1 MTFTPMQAP
10 DYGSGQ
16 GASLSESMQ
25 AVYDSILQDDQ
36 TRIKNASIKSTLPDA
51 LSSFSESASLLAN
64 TFAKKKIEDTKA
76 KALYD
81 ARMDGS
87 ISQDQIAAYDAEVN
101 DINSNHRTIE
111 KAADSIEQADKHDIV
126 AERVRSTDPY
136 YQYYYKLGQLR
147 NQVSELPMLHGQL
160 KETLTIPG
168 ADGRPLTYDE
178 ITEYDDMAAW
188 NAQAEV
194 YMNRAFV
201 GVSPVLAAKEIFPQM
216 DDLFTR
222 DAQKWATANAKKRK
236 DARLQ
241 TEGANLFNAIDKKDK
256 TLISSAFNSHTGTLA
271 QKFAP
276 AESLARTGRLDSE
289 ALDAFGDTPIV
300 DRATGRETTIK
311 KKFPQKFKELEVL
324 ANKGLIDAK
333 NIEDRNES
341 DAYLAEAEEAMALFN
356 DEDGVTVGQI
366 SELQDYF
373 VSTGNPNALAAVQYL
388 SKFKRTAVDYYDEA
402 EEQQLYRSIVKGID
416 EGYYDAAYV
425 EENTD
430 GPLRQRLRQY
440 LVQEGKGS
448 QVNTRKVYEVAY
460 DSVESDIKTMANVT
474 PISGSDGSVD
484 FVISLQHQ
492 VLDGIIQDLQ
502 ADPELSKNPNKLA
515 LEAKRRWA
523 EQWEKMLKNNPN
535 YFSEESFQGVYND
548 LPYDKQSTQ
557 RALTRMN
564 NLKGLINKTNAEGG
578 DLFAKPE
585 LLYNQEQ
592 FTQAVKDLRNGE
604 VDTFTEVIARQ
615 TNLTPYEVLEKLQ
628 DMYPDVNLPP
638 VAPEIRD
645 AMQQMSP
652 EQKAFLN
659 RNPNAIVLGRFRG
672 ERQLVTDASNRGTK
686 GPTGALT
693 YKDNADSYLNT
704 GRALEAAGFQVA
716 EHSSFG
722 GTAPVHASNSYHK
735 YDEAFDITH
744 QTGEYNA
751 SIEKTARLQ
760 KLISSLDLFVEVIGP
775 LSNDPNHATHLHLGG
790 LKRVPTAEEIQLLKS
805 FK

>member
-10 DYGSGQ
+10 DYGANQ
-16 GASLSESMQ
+16 GISMSESMQ
-25 AVYDSILQDDQ
+25 AVYDSILQDEE
-36 TRIKNASIKSTLPDA
+36 TRQKNAQTQAQLPQALAQFSQTASTI
-51 LSSFSESASLLAN
+51 AN
-64 TFAKKKIEDTKA
+64 TLFEKKIEDTKA

-87 ISQDQIAAYDAEVN
+87 ISQEQIDAYDAEVN

-111 KAADSIEQADKHDIV
+111 KAADSIERADQHDIV

-147 NQVSELPMLHGQL
+147 NQVSELPMLHAQL
-160 KETLTIPG
+160 KETLTVPG
-168 ADGRPLTYDE
+168 ADGKPLTYDQ

-194 YMNRAFV
+194 YMNRAFT

-222 DAQKWATANAKKRK
+222 DAQKWATANAEKRK
-236 DARLQ
+236 DARIQ
-241 TEGANLFNAIDKKDK
+241 TEGANLFNAIEKKDQ
-256 TLISSAFNSHTGTLA
+256 TLISSAFNSHTGTVD

-276 AESLARTGRLDSE
+276 AESLAKTGELDSE
-289 ALDAFGDTPIV
+289 ALDAFGDTPII
-300 DRATGRETTIK
+300 DRATGKETTIAE
-311 KKFPQKFKELEVL
+311 KFPQKFSELEVL
-324 ANKGLIDAK
+324 ARKGLIDAK
-333 NIEDRNES
+333 NIEDTNES
-341 DAYLAEAEEAMALFN
+341 NAFLAEAEEAMALFN
-356 DEDGVTVGQI
+356 DEDGVTMGQI
-366 SELQDYF
+366 SQLEDYF
-373 VSTGNPNALAAVQYL
+373 LSTGNPNALAAVQFL
-388 SKFKRTAVDYYDEA
+388 SKFKSKAVDYYDQA
-402 EEQQLYRSIVKGID
+402 EEQQLYLRIVRGID
-416 EGYYDAAYV
+416 EGYYDSAYV
-425 EENTD
+425 EENTG

-460 DSVESDIKTMANVT
+460 DSVESDIKTMAEVT

-502 ADPELSKNPNKLA
+502 ADPVLAKNPNALA
-515 LEAKRRWA
+515 LEAKRRWTK
-523 EQWEKMLKNNPN
+523 QWQEMLKNNPN

-548 LPYDKQSTQ
+548 LPYDTANAQ
-557 RALTRMN
+557 RALIRMN
-564 NLKGLINKTNAEGG
+564 SLKGLISKTNAEGG
-578 DLFAKPE
+578 DLFSKPE

-592 FTQAVKDLRNGE
+592 YTQAVKDFRNGE
-604 VDTFTEVIARQ
+604 VDIFTQVIARQ
-615 TNLTPYEVLEKLQ
+615 ENITPYEVLEKLQ

-760 KLISSLDLFVEVIGP
+760 KLISSMDLFVEVIGP

>member
-1 MTFTPMQAP
+1 MTGTPMRAAMP
-10 DYGSGQ
+10 NEQ
-16 GASLSESMQ
+16 GVGLSESMQ
-25 AVYDSILQDDQ
+25 AVYDSIKNDEEARLQNVQLQNQLPQQLAQFSQ
-36 TRIKNASIKSTLPDA
+36 TASNLGNTL
-51 LSSFSESASLLAN
+51 FQ
-64 TFAKKKIEDTKA
+64 KRIEDISA

-87 ISQDQIAAYDAEVN
+87 ISQEQIASYDAEVN

-111 KAADSIEQADKHDIV
+111 KAADSIEQADQHDIV

-147 NQVSELPMLHGQL
+147 NQVSELPMLHAQL
-160 KETLTIPG
+160 KDTLTIRG
-168 ADGRPLTYDE
+168 ADGRSLTYDE

-194 YMNRAFV
+194 YMNRAFA

-216 DDLFTR
+216 DELFTR

-241 TEGANLFNAIDKKDK
+241 TESANLFNAIEKVDQ
-256 TLISSAFNSHTGTLA
+256 TLISSAFNNHTGTLA
-271 QKFAP
+271 EKFAP
-276 AESLARTGRLDSE
+276 AESLAKRGALDSE
-289 ALDAFGDTPIV
+289 ALEAFGNTPIT
-300 DRATGRETTIK
+300 DRATGKETTIAE
-311 KKFPQKFKELEVL
+311 KFPLKFSELEVL
-324 ANKGLIDAK
+324 ANKGLLDAQSL
-333 NIEDRNES
+333 EDRNES
-341 DAYLAEAEEAMALFN
+341 NAFLAEAEEAMALFN
-356 DEDGVTVGQI
+356 DEDGVTLGQI
-366 SELQDYF
+366 SKLEDYF
-373 VSTGNPNALAAVQYL
+373 LSTGNPNALTAVQYL
-388 SKFKRTAVDYYDEA
+388 SKFKRRAVDYYDQA
-402 EEQQLYRSIVKGID
+402 EEQQLYLRIVQGID

-425 EENTD
+425 EENT
-430 GPLRQRLRQY
+430 GGELRQRLRQY

-460 DSVESDIKTMANVT
+460 ISVKKDIESKANVT
-474 PISGSDGSVD
+474 PLSGSDGSVD

-492 VLDGIIQDLQ
+492 VLDGIIQELQ
-502 ADPELSKNPNKLA
+502 ADPVLSKNPNALA
-515 LEAKRRWA
+515 LEAKRRWT
-523 EQWEKMLKNNPN
+523 EQWEKMLKDNPN
-535 YFSEESFQGVYND
+535 YFSEESFQGVYNE
-548 LPYDKQSTQ
+548 LPYDKQSAQ

-564 NLKGLINKTNAEGG
+564 NLKNLISKTNADGG
-578 DLFAKPE
+578 DLFSKPE
-585 LLYNQEQ
+585 LLYNKEQ
-592 FTQAVKDLRNGE
+592 FAQAVKDFRNGE
-604 VDTFTEVIARQ
+604 PDTFTEVIARQ
-615 TNLTPYEVLEKLQ
+615 TNLTPYEVLAKLQ

-672 ERQLVTDASNRGTK
+672 ERQLVADASNKGTK

-722 GTAPVHASNSYHK
+722 GTAPVHAPNSYHK

-775 LSNDPNHATHLHLGG
+775 LSNDPNHKTHLHLGG